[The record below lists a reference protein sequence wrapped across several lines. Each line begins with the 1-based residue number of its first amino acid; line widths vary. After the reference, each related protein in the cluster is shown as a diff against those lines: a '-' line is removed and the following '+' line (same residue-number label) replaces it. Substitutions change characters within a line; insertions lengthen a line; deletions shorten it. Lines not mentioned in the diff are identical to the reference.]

1 MNEGSIPTTPKKA
14 RSLPSC
20 LSEKRITSEKRIRFG
35 NKATVD
41 YHEGDPASVV
51 SPLLQRVES
60 DISTRPS
67 AITEIDY
74 PENLET
80 SRNTSILAQFD
91 DEPDV
96 APLRRHSM
104 RRVSLSL
111 SEDGTLEH
119 RETADM
125 NELNALLEEDAK
137 VMESKGVLS
146 PRLTQ
151 GVSSPRLSKELSSP
165 LSTKEISSPL
175 STKERSSSRLS
186 KEMSSSRLTGMK
198 SPRLT
203 ELLEAAGKE
212 SMVDLPSHSSLKD
225 TGTIRLT
232 ELLEESRESRAL
244 TTEDGKRETETR
256 LTDLLEES
264 KTEEKTPRLTE
275 LLEEAEKEQ
284 SEVSRSSD
292 VMDTEETVLLQGL
305 LDAADAPDAP
315 ESSNMEMSLSGSDTS
330 SIRSMQDLLRV
341 SQRPSLPER
350 EASSRRSTLCLGDMK
365 SALLREFDRHE
376 RRSSMMTQRLSEP
389 PTDTLP
395 TNALLKLL
403 PEEPKAAE
411 EESRDED
418 ATMELQQLSN
428 QLRRDLEQLSP
439 VSAKPSVRSSMEETL
454 ARMSAPSE
462 QFVADVDNTVTQE
475 LRRLSQ
481 LIAQAGEP
489 EGIPEG
495 VLEKEPEGIPEEEPA
510 GQLDDSLRSDEKT
523 EPAPHFSPLL
533 AQSGRQMVIHEKK
546 SSQRYGG
553 GETPKFSVVET
564 NISRSLFHDDMKEVE
579 REVERTE
586 KEVQREIEEKKDVE
600 TSINMETYFLP
611 SVSHSLLEDS
621 QIPSATP
628 APLESSES
636 SVQSVSREKETRA
649 SAADGFARSS
659 MLPLPSPIL
668 SRSSGGE
675 PSLSPVGLEMVCE
688 ADKGR
693 GRVAAEWREG
703 DVFCDGR
710 EGRGWSDGRGGS
722 GGKGYNDKG
731 YNDKGYN
738 DKGYN
743 DSDKGYN
750 SKDCYR

>member
-1 MNEGSIPTTPKKA
+1 MDEGSLPTTPKKA

-96 APLRRHSM
+96 VPVRRHSVG
-104 RRVSLSL
+104 RVSLSF
-111 SEDGTLEH
+111 SDDGTLEH
-119 RETADM
+119 RETADVD
-125 NELNALLEEDAK
+125 ELNALLEEDAK
-137 VMESKGVLS
+137 VMESKEVASPRMTGERSSRMTETS
-146 PRLTQ
+146 PRLTETT
-151 GVSSPRLSKELSSP
+151 SPRV
-165 LSTKEISSPL
+165 TD
-175 STKERSSSRLS
+175 T
-186 KEMSSSRLTGMK
+186 K

-203 ELLEAAGKE
+203 ELLEAAGKD
-212 SMVDLPSHSSLKD
+212 SMVELPSRSSMKD
-225 TGTIRLT
+225 TGTLRLT
-232 ELLEESRESRAL
+232 ELLEESRESKAPA
-244 TTEDGKRETETR
+244 TEEGTRDTETR

-264 KTEEKTPRLTE
+264 RTEEKTPRLTE
-275 LLEEAEKEQ
+275 LLAEAEKEQ
-284 SEVSRSSD
+284 PSELSRSSD

-315 ESSNMEMSLSGSDTS
+315 RESSNMEMSLSGSDTS
-330 SIRSMQDLLRV
+330 SIRSMQDLLRI

-350 EASSRRSTLCLGDMK
+350 ETTSSRRSTLLLGDMK

-389 PTDTLP
+389 ATDTLP

-403 PEEPKAAE
+403 PEESKATTEEPK
-411 EESRDED
+411 DD
-418 ATMELQQLSN
+418 DTTMELQQLSN

-439 VSAKPSVRSSMEETL
+439 VGAKPNVRSSMEETL

-481 LIAQAGEP
+481 LIAQVGEP
-489 EGIPEG
+489 EGA
-495 VLEKEPEGIPEEEPA
+495 LE
-510 GQLDDSLRSDEKT
+510 DSIRSDEKT

-546 SSQRYGG
+546 SSQKYGG
-553 GETPKFSVVET
+553 DETPKYSVVET

-579 REVERTE
+579 KEVERTE
-586 KEVQREIEEKKDVE
+586 KEVRREIEEKKDVE

-621 QIPSATP
+621 QIASAAP

-649 SAADGFARSS
+649 SSADGFARSS
-659 MLPLPSPIL
+659 MLPSPIL

-675 PSLSPVGLEMVCE
+675 PSLSPVGVEMVCE
-688 ADKGR
+688 DR
-693 GRVAAEWREG
+693 
-703 DVFCDGR
+703 
-710 EGRGWSDGRGGS
+710 
-722 GGKGYNDKG
+722 
-731 YNDKGYN
+731 
-738 DKGYN
+738 
-743 DSDKGYN
+743 
-750 SKDCYR
+750 

>member
-1 MNEGSIPTTPKKA
+1 MVMNEGSLPTTPKKA

-96 APLRRHSM
+96 VSVRRQSL

-111 SEDGTLEH
+111 SEEEEALEH
-119 RETADM
+119 RETADVD
-125 NELNALLEEDAK
+125 ELNALLEEDAM
-137 VMESKGVLS
+137 VMESKGVERSRVTDGKSSSMTDGKSSSMTDGTSTGVTEMPS
-146 PRLTQ
+146 PRMTD
-151 GVSSPRLSKELSSP
+151 GMSTRMTDISSPRVTDTITHR
-165 LSTKEISSPL
+165 STN
-175 STKERSSSRLS
+175 T
-186 KEMSSSRLTGMK
+186 K

-212 SMVDLPSHSSLKD
+212 SMVELPSRSSLRE
-225 TGTIRLT
+225 TGMLRLT
-232 ELLEESRESRAL
+232 ELLEESRESKAP
-244 TTEDGKRETETR
+244 TTEDGKRDAETR

-264 KTEEKTPRLTE
+264 RAEEKTPRLTE
-275 LLEEAEKEQ
+275 LLEEAEKNQ
-284 SEVSRSSD
+284 PSELSRSSD
-292 VMDTEETVLLQGL
+292 AMDTEETVLLQGL
-305 LDAADAPDAP
+305 LETADAPEAP
-315 ESSNMEMSLSGSDTS
+315 RESSNMEMSLSGSDTS
-330 SIRSMQDLLRV
+330 SIRSMQDLLRI

-350 EASSRRSTLCLGDMK
+350 ETSSRRSTLLLGDMK

-389 PTDTLP
+389 ATDTLP

-403 PEEPKAAE
+403 PEESKPGTE
-411 EESRDED
+411 ETKDD
-418 ATMELQQLSN
+418 DTTMELQQLSS
-428 QLRRDLEQLSP
+428 QLRRDLAQLSP
-439 VSAKPSVRSSMEETL
+439 MSGKPSMRSSMEETL

-481 LIAQAGEP
+481 LIAQAGES
-489 EGIPEG
+489 
-495 VLEKEPEGIPEEEPA
+495 EEAPA
-510 GQLDDSLRSDEKT
+510 GPLDDSIRSDEKT

-546 SSQRYGG
+546 SSQKYGG
-553 GETPKFSVVET
+553 GETPKYCVVET

-579 REVERTE
+579 KEVEQTE
-586 KEVQREIEEKKDVE
+586 KEVRREIEERKDVE

-621 QIPSATP
+621 QAASAAP

-636 SVQSVSREKETRA
+636 SVQSVSREKEARA
-649 SAADGFARSS
+649 SSADGFARSS

-675 PSLSPVGLEMVCE
+675 EPSLSPVGVERVCE
-688 ADKGR
+688 SR
-693 GRVAAEWREG
+693 
-703 DVFCDGR
+703 
-710 EGRGWSDGRGGS
+710 
-722 GGKGYNDKG
+722 
-731 YNDKGYN
+731 
-738 DKGYN
+738 
-743 DSDKGYN
+743 
-750 SKDCYR
+750 

>member
-1 MNEGSIPTTPKKA
+1 MNEGSLPTTPKKA

-96 APLRRHSM
+96 VSVRRQSL

-111 SEDGTLEH
+111 SEEEEALEH
-119 RETADM
+119 RETADVD
-125 NELNALLEEDAK
+125 ELNALLEEDAM
-137 VMESKGVLS
+137 VMESKGVERSRVTDGKSSSMTDGKSSSMTDGTSTGVTEMPS
-146 PRLTQ
+146 PRMTD
-151 GVSSPRLSKELSSP
+151 GMSTRMTDISSPRVTDTITHR
-165 LSTKEISSPL
+165 STN
-175 STKERSSSRLS
+175 T
-186 KEMSSSRLTGMK
+186 K

-212 SMVDLPSHSSLKD
+212 SMVELPSRSSLRE
-225 TGTIRLT
+225 TGTL
-232 ELLEESRESRAL
+232 
-244 TTEDGKRETETR
+244 
-256 LTDLLEES
+256 
-264 KTEEKTPRLTE
+264 RLTE
-275 LLEEAEKEQ
+275 LLEEAEKNQ
-284 SEVSRSSD
+284 PSELSRSSD
-292 VMDTEETVLLQGL
+292 AMDTEETVLLQGL
-305 LDAADAPDAP
+305 LETADAPEAP
-315 ESSNMEMSLSGSDTS
+315 RESSNMEMSLSGSDTS
-330 SIRSMQDLLRV
+330 SIRSMQDLLRI

-350 EASSRRSTLCLGDMK
+350 ETSSRRSTLLLGDMK

-376 RRSSMMTQRLSEP
+376 RRSSMMMQRLSEP
-389 PTDTLP
+389 ATDTLP

-403 PEEPKAAE
+403 PEESKPATE
-411 EESRDED
+411 ETKDED
-418 ATMELQQLSN
+418 TTMELQQLSS
-428 QLRRDLEQLSP
+428 QLRRDLAQLSP
-439 VSAKPSVRSSMEETL
+439 VSGKPSMRSSMEETL

-481 LIAQAGEP
+481 LIAQAGES
-489 EGIPEG
+489 
-495 VLEKEPEGIPEEEPA
+495 EEAPA
-510 GQLDDSLRSDEKT
+510 GPLDDSIRSDEKT

-546 SSQRYGG
+546 SSQKYGG
-553 GETPKFSVVET
+553 GETPKYCVVET

-579 REVERTE
+579 KEVEQTE
-586 KEVQREIEEKKDVE
+586 KEVRREIEERKDVE

-621 QIPSATP
+621 QAASAAP

-636 SVQSVSREKETRA
+636 SVQSVSREKEARA
-649 SAADGFARSS
+649 SSADGFARSS

-675 PSLSPVGLEMVCE
+675 EPSLSPVGVERVCE
-688 ADKGR
+688 SR
-693 GRVAAEWREG
+693 
-703 DVFCDGR
+703 
-710 EGRGWSDGRGGS
+710 
-722 GGKGYNDKG
+722 
-731 YNDKGYN
+731 
-738 DKGYN
+738 
-743 DSDKGYN
+743 
-750 SKDCYR
+750 